1 MGIQNPATSS
11 DPYVRTNIYAL
22 QAVDMAGDGNRELQN
37 AIDSRI
43 GAALCRRGLLWEQ
56 PKRCYHLTAAG
67 GWCLASSTPTGLTG
81 ASAPGDRTST
91 GPPLSM
97 SPVQTTAKARTER

>member
-67 GWCLASSTPTGLTG
+67 RLVLGEFDADRANGCERAWGPDIDRATVIHV
-81 ASAPGDRTST
+81 PGTDDSE
-91 GPPLSM
+91 S
-97 SPVQTTAKARTER
+97 ED